1 MSSSAAVAER
11 PRTSR
16 PTRTPVAGAA
26 TAADGPGTLLVT
38 LKTRMSAE
46 AVSACVP
53 FEMTVAEV
61 LARVQ
66 SQPPRTPEAAR
77 TLQFIRDEARGDF
90 SLLARGADGRI
101 VAVPPETKVGDVAV
115 AREVRTPGGGVESRK
130 AAALTVQAYQKV
142 GA

>member
-1 MSSSAAVAER
+1 MSTAAVAER

-16 PTRTPVAGAA
+16 PTRTP
-26 TAADGPGTLLVT
+26 AADDPETMLVT

-46 AVSACVP
+46 ALSACVP
-53 FEMTVAEV
+53 IGTTVAEV
-61 LARVQ
+61 LAHVQ

-77 TLQFIRDEARGDF
+77 TLQFIRDEARGDY

-115 AREVRTPGGGVESRK
+115 AREVRTPDGGVESRK